1 MAQKFGGAI
10 GGAAVLWL
18 LDGFGYITDPQL
30 LAAGVVQPDG
40 ALSCLR
46 WLMSF
51 IPALV
56 ALVSMCIVWFYPLT
70 TERIMQINKELK
82 ELRSYYLNADE
93 ND

>member
-18 LDGFGYITDPQL
+18 LSGFGYITDPEL
-30 LAAGVVQPDG
+30 LSQGNVIQPEA

-51 IPALV
+51 IPACV
-56 ALVSMCIVWFYPLT
+56 ALLSMLIVWFYPLT
-70 TERIMQINKELK
+70 TERINEINAKLK
-82 ELRSYYLNADE
+82 NVRAIEE
-93 ND
+93 